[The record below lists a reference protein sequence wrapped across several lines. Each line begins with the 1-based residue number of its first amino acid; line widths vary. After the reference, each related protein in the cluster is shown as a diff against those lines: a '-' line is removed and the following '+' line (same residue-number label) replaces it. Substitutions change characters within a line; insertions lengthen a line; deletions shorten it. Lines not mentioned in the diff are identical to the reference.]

1 MGKLYD
7 EVQKEI
13 QNINEI
19 GNKKDLKSLL
29 AKDLSKS
36 KINYLFSLV
45 NKYYDDNNPNLI
57 HQKLSLENQDNLK
70 TALNEAEAFIDK
82 DDALILNEYHS
93 MQTPDLAFLD
103 NAYTSEYDHF
113 VVLDTVVK
121 ETMKLHY
128 DNLNPNDN
136 NPHAG
141 TKDIILAFQ
150 SEADKL
156 INGGNQIIEFKP
168 TDAEYLFIKEFIN
181 NPAKSFVMG
190 NNKIFKFE
198 STNERNLFIRNVDNT
213 AAKINS
219 LKNIKNEF
227 NFNNFIK
234 ENLKRTGSFGAEEL
248 AESVIHFAEKYQ
260 DDYVEM
266 QHEHPE
272 VMDNVPTYGEL
283 LYKMKERVT
292 YLVLKD
298 NMELS
303 VDYPSV
309 FLKKFLD
316 NPTKAM
322 IDYYDAKVDNYRAG
336 KMKDPVLDKVDDKND
351 IDALIRKAN
360 AKKVNAAIAKEKYDE
375 LSEDK
380 VDKWKEYQNFKS
392 RWFLNHFKAN
402 YDNLTIKATLEKNKG
417 GFFENFFGTTSKEY
431 KAFSKGL
438 EDMIEDGTGKGDFD
452 GLKKLTQ
459 NYLVHKLKHYDVF
472 LNGYDD
478 REIEKLDSTS
488 RGRVMLCLSVLQ
500 SIQEAENSVAGKL
513 DPDKFVAPDLDAPE
527 AHDEYW
533 QQSKEDFM
541 KSQLGELNEF
551 QKGIKED
558 SEMDNDKLNEAI
570 LDIDIKDL
578 ADDNDLDNSK

>member
-7 EVQKEI
+7 EIQKEL
-13 QNINEI
+13 QNINAV

-29 AKDLSKS
+29 SKDLSTS
-36 KINYLFSLV
+36 KINYLFSLI

-57 HQKLSLENQDNLK
+57 HQNLSLTDNNLK
-70 TALNEAEAFIDK
+70 SVVIEAEAFIGEDE
-82 DDALILNEYHS
+82 DALLYEYHNL
-93 MQTPDLAFLD
+93 QTPDLTFLD
-103 NAYTSEYDHF
+103 NAYKSEYDHF

-128 DNLNPNDN
+128 DNLNPNDD

-156 INGGNQIIEFKP
+156 INGGNQIIEIKP
-168 TDAEYLFIKEFIN
+168 TDAEYIFINDFIN
-181 NPAKSFVMG
+181 NPAKSFVLG

-198 STNERNLFIRNVDNT
+198 STNERNQFIRNVDAT
-213 AAKINS
+213 ATKINS
-219 LKNIKNEF
+219 LKKMKNEF
-227 NFNNFIK
+227 NLNNLIK
-234 ENLKRTGSFGAEEL
+234 ENIKRRGSFGAEEL
-248 AESVIHFAEKYQ
+248 AEDVIHFAEKYQ
-260 DDYVEM
+260 EYYIEM
-266 QHEHPE
+266 QEEHPE
-272 VMDNVPTYGEL
+272 ALDSVPTYGEL

-309 FLKKFLD
+309 FLKKFLN
-316 NPTKAM
+316 NPTEAFV
-322 IDYYDAKVDNYRAG
+322 DYYDSKVDNYRAG
-336 KMKDPVLDKVDDKND
+336 KMKDPVLDKVEDKND
-351 IDALIRKAN
+351 VDRLIRQAN

-375 LSEDK
+375 LSEGK
-380 VDKWKEYQNFKS
+380 VDRWKEYQDFKS

-438 EDMIEDGTGKGDFD
+438 EDMIEDGVGKGDFD

-500 SIQEAENSVAGKL
+500 SIHEAENSVAGKL

-558 SEMDNDKLNEAI
+558 SEIENDKLNEAI
-570 LDIDIKDL
+570 LDIDPKDL